1 VGIDLGTTFSVI
13 AIRTDEGT
21 KVFRDKQGRAL
32 VPSGVYFGQDGSERD
47 QRALLFCIYVS
58 IPFAMLS
65 YIMWIIEYILIFK
78 RNTKQKLTLI
88 LIFYVHIM
96 SPRCARWACGQGI

>member
-47 QRALLFCIYVS
+47 SRALL
-58 IPFAMLS
+58 L
-65 YIMWIIEYILIFK
+65 
-78 RNTKQKLTLI
+78 
-88 LIFYVHIM
+88 
-96 SPRCARWACGQGI
+96 

>member
-47 QRALLFCIYVS
+47 SRALLLYICLYPFCYVE
-58 IPFAMLS
+58 LHRVD
-65 YIMWIIEYILIFK
+65 Y
-78 RNTKQKLTLI
+78 
-88 LIFYVHIM
+88 
-96 SPRCARWACGQGI
+96 